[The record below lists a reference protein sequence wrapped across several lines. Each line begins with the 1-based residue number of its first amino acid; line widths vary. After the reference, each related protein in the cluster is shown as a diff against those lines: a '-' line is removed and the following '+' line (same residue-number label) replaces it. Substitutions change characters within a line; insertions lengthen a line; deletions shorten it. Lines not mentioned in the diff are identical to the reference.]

1 MKLKKCAKCGAMVE
15 VLQDCTCENCGI
27 KCCGQEMSEVV
38 ANSVD
43 ASFEKHI
50 PQIEV
55 CGNYIIASVNHV
67 MEEDHNIE
75 WLAVEG
81 NGTFGKKALCVGE
94 NAKAIFP
101 YIKGGVVYAFCNKHG
116 LWSKTID

>member
-81 NGTFGKKALCVGE
+81 NGTFGKKALRVGE
-94 NAKAIFP
+94 DAKAIFP
-101 YIKGGVVYAFCNKHG
+101 YIKGEVVYAFCNKHG
-116 LWSKTID
+116 LWSKTTD

>member
-1 MKLKKCAKCGAMVE
+1 MKIKKCEKCGAMVE

-27 KCCGQEMSEVV
+27 KCCGQEMTEMI

-43 ASFEKHI
+43 ASFEKHV

-67 MEEDHNIE
+67 MEEEHNIE
-75 WLAVEG
+75 WLAIEG
-81 NGTFGKKALCVGE
+81 NGTFGKKTLRVGE
-94 NAKAIFP
+94 SAKAIFP
-101 YIKGGVVYAFCNKHG
+101 YIKGGTIYAYCNKHG